1 MTDLGREAIRVS
13 DLNRST
19 GQMRFPS
26 DIYRPGNLAGVVV
39 RSPITHGRLM
49 RLDVDAA
56 LRMPGVRA
64 IVTADD
70 IPGVKFVGKMIQD
83 TPVLVQV
90 GKKVNSVL
98 DAICLVAAETED
110 QARTA
115 VEQIVMEIEPLP
127 AISTPEEALIPD
139 APQVHEGGNLA
150 KLFKLRH
157 GDVSKGFAE
166 SDVIVEAEYEIPA
179 IEHAFMETEA
189 AFGEPMSD
197 GVRIFVGSQNPYLER
212 ELTQAVLDLPET
224 QVEVIDV
231 GAGGGFGGKDD
242 SLITLYVALLT
253 WRCRKPVRMV
263 WNRRESIRGHS
274 KRHPMKIKAK
284 TGARRNGYLTA
295 MQLQI
300 TADTGSYAHWG
311 PAILTFAS
319 LGAGGVYEIPHLW
332 VDTKVV
338 YTHNIMSGAM
348 RAWGNQAIAFVVESQ
363 VDQLA
368 AEVGIHPLR
377 FRWLNALQEGS
388 PMASGRSAPPGVG
401 VRRTIEAAAKQL
413 GIDLHDPEL
422 SPNSSVGFATVMQGV
437 NYHFGYEDAA
447 EAEIRLAEDDVFEV
461 YAATSDIGQGLEA
474 EIRLLLSRAL
484 GDLPIEKTRWMP
496 QSTATSPNA
505 GSTGASRHTG
515 VTANAIWGAGLQIKR
530 QILALAAEMMGS
542 TPDQIEMQGSQL
554 WDATHELHLTEVI
567 SEAHN
572 RGVPIEAHYRFVAPP
587 TTAID
592 EDGQGYPVNQY
603 SYGTQI
609 AHVDVDRLTGVV
621 KVKRVDAFIDAGQIL
636 NPLGAKKQSEGG
648 IIMGLGYG
656 LTEAFIRADGKP
668 LTDSLA
674 TFLIPTISDAPLEIN
689 TTFVGEP
696 IPLGYLG
703 ARGLAELVM
712 VPTAPAILNAIYA
725 ASGARLFRIPATP
738 EHVHNALALRAGFED
753 AKSPEDTLQ

>member
-1 MTDLGREAIRVS
+1 MTNLEREAIRIS
-13 DLNRST
+13 DLSRST
-19 GQMRFPS
+19 GQMCFPS

-39 RSPITHGRLM
+39 RSPVAHGCLM
-49 RLDVDAA
+49 RLDVKVA
-56 LRMPGVRA
+56 LQMPGVKA
-64 IVTADD
+64 IVTAND
-70 IPGVKFVGKMIQD
+70 IPGIKFVGKMIQD
-83 TPVLVQV
+83 TPVLVQI
-90 GKKVNSVL
+90 GQKVNSVL
-98 DAICLVAAETED
+98 DAICLIAAETED

-115 VEQIVMEIEPLP
+115 VDQIVMEIEPLP
-127 AISTPEEALIPD
+127 AVFTPEEALVPD
-139 APQVHEGGNLA
+139 APQVHEGGNIA
-150 KLFKLRH
+150 KLIKIRH
-157 GDVSKGFAE
+157 GDISRGFAE
-166 SDVIVEAEYEIPA
+166 ADVIVKAEYDIPS
-179 IEHAFMETEA
+179 IEHAFMEPEA
-189 AFGEPMSD
+189 AFGEPTSQ

-212 ELTQAVLDLPET
+212 ELTQAVLDLPDT
-224 QVEVIDV
+224 QIEIIDV

-253 WRCRKPVRMV
+253 WYCRKPVRMV

-319 LGAGGVYEIPHLW
+319 LGAGGAYEIPHIW

-338 YTHNIMSGAM
+338 YTNNIMSGAM

-368 AEVGIHPLR
+368 AETGIHPLR

-388 PMASGRSAPPGVG
+388 QMVNGRSAPPGVG
-401 VRRTIEAAAKQL
+401 VRRTIEAAARER
-413 GIDLHDPEL
+413 GIDLRNPEL
-422 SPNSSVGFATVMQGV
+422 SSTSSVGFATVMQGV
-437 NYHFGYEDAA
+437 NYHFGHEDAA
-447 EAEIRLAEDDVFEV
+447 EVFISLADDDIFEI

-474 EIRLLLSRAL
+474 EIRLLLARSL
-484 GDLPIEKTRWMP
+484 GDLPIERTRWMP
-496 QSTATSPNA
+496 QSTATSPDA

-515 VTANAIWGAGLQIKR
+515 VTANAIWGAGLQIRR
-530 QILALAAEMMGS
+530 QIMSLAAEMMGS
-542 TPDQIEMQGSQL
+542 SPDQIEMQGSQL

-567 SEAHN
+567 AEARN
-572 RGVPIEAHYRFVAPP
+572 RGMPLEANYRFVAPP

-592 EDGQGYPVNQY
+592 ENGQGYPVSQY
-603 SYGTQI
+603 TYGTQI
-609 AHVDVDRLTGVV
+609 AQVDVDDLTGIVQ
-621 KVKRVDAFIDAGQIL
+621 VKRVDAFIDAGRIV

-656 LTEAFIRADGKP
+656 LTEEFIQAEGKP

-674 TFLIPTISDAPLEIN
+674 TFLIPTISDSPLKIN
-689 TTFVGEP
+689 TTFVGES

-712 VPTAPAILNAIYA
+712 VPTAPAIVNAIYA
-725 ASGARLFRIPATP
+725 VSGARLLRIPATS
-738 EHVHNALALRAGFED
+738 EHVHKALAQRA
-753 AKSPEDTLQ
+753 SS